1 MNSFLLTTQSQQEI
15 SNLDNKV
22 GNSFLLM
29 TQSQQEMCNLD
40 NKASNSFFLT
50 TQSQQKLDKV
60 GIYRLVWI
68 DF

>member
-1 MNSFLLTTQSQQEI
+1 MTQSQQEI

-40 NKASNSFFLT
+40 NKASNSFFLM